1 MMDPEKD
8 FWSSHLTAEN
18 KRQSGPDSLI
28 GKLGMCLGRQL
39 CKAGTPHKK
48 KKNKKENWKNP
59 LYLFTSFI
67 ILWQCRLFWYQNEGI
82 SFPFT
87 LYSQLCYIIKS
98 RRAFCQMLRERGYS
112 TSLSLWLKLH
122 KTFMRAMRLCR
133 AKENGILL
141 PHLNGWYGTAGRRT
155 DRGWGGIR
163 PVPWGGTHLKSR
175 PADNT
180 KTNGSIG
187 YANDKTVVS
196 SQQAIAGHPGQTTWW
211 IFKKRNIVV

>member
-1 MMDPEKD
+1 
-8 FWSSHLTAEN
+8 
-18 KRQSGPDSLI
+18 
-28 GKLGMCLGRQL
+28 
-39 CKAGTPHKK
+39 
-48 KKNKKENWKNP
+48 
-59 LYLFTSFI
+59 
-67 ILWQCRLFWYQNEGI
+67 
-82 SFPFT
+82 
-87 LYSQLCYIIKS
+87 
-98 RRAFCQMLRERGYS
+98 MLRERGYS

-141 PHLNGWYGTAGRRT
+141 PHLNGWYGTVGRRT

-187 YANDKTVVS
+187 YAKDKTVVS